1 MASALSQ
8 MLGITQGKSRCW
20 HLQHHRRRQHLWPP
34 QLPLAHRPP
43 GAVPAGRSF
52 LQLAGWGDSTEP
64 LSHGAG
70 SWPWLAPAAADKGCT
85 AAAQGNLS
93 SPAASQ
99 SSLCTPQPT
108 KAAAEPWRGRQKDP
122 NFPLQPDTLQ
132 AAAARGVPLGRAQLP
147 KPCNITYLTQ
157 PLLFVGSSGLSFF
170 FFKRTEVLLLSHRPW
185 HSQLIPTRLQGLL
198 TTSLRIQITKKQ
210 YFSDLPCNQH
220 SLKGWK
226 KTYSAVKQ

>member
-1 MASALSQ
+1 M
-8 MLGITQGKSRCW
+8 
-20 HLQHHRRRQHLWPP
+20 QHHRRRQHLRPP

-43 GAVPAGRSF
+43 GAIPAGRSF
-52 LQLAGWGDSTEP
+52 LQLAGRGDSTEP

-108 KAAAEPWRGRQKDP
+108 KAAAEPRRGRQKDP

-132 AAAARGVPLGRAQLP
+132 AAAARGIPLGRAQLP

-170 FFKRTEVLLLSHRPW
+170 FFFFETYRGAAAQPQTLTLTLTADSHKTPRPADNLFEDSN
-185 HSQLIPTRLQGLL
+185 H
-198 TTSLRIQITKKQ
+198 
-210 YFSDLPCNQH
+210 
-220 SLKGWK
+220 K
-226 KTYSAVKQ
+226 KTVFLRPTMQATFIKRMEKNVLCS